1 MTLQKA
7 LGNLSSNGNLKME
20 NTSTETLQLSTCA
33 ITSVVLQDFLPIWI
47 RNFVISINVALC
59 ITAVLG
65 NMLILVALQQDCHLR
80 SPSKLLFRSLA
91 STDLCVGFISQPCF
105 VVHLILVPN
114 ERLSICHIT
123 EGVLYISSAILCG
136 ISILT
141 LTAISLDRLLALLL
155 GLRYRHVVTLA
166 RVRGI
171 IITPWLVFPF
181 LAILYF
187 WNVHIFVISTCIN
200 ILLCLTAST
209 LCYMKIY
216 FTLRY
221 RQSRISQQCGPGQ
234 INTSTPAHLLRYKKT
249 VSSSLWFYLTLIAS
263 FLPFAVVQVV
273 RAVHGESPAIIIAE
287 GSTTSLVYLNS
298 SINPIIYCWR
308 IREVRQAVKT
318 TIGRFCS
325 LCF

>member
-1 MTLQKA
+1 
-7 LGNLSSNGNLKME
+7 ME
-20 NTSTETLQLSTCA
+20 NISLETVPTCSLYFVLKENLRFTWA
-33 ITSVVLQDFLPIWI
+33 IHL
-47 RNFVISINVALC
+47 VISINAALC
-59 ITAVLG
+59 ITATLG
-65 NMLILVALQQDCHLR
+65 NMLILVALQKDCHLR
-80 SPSKLLFRSLA
+80 PPTKLLFRSLA
-91 STDLCVGFISQPCF
+91 SSDLCVGLISQPCF
-105 VVHLILVPN
+105 VVHLILVPKG
-114 ERLSICHIT
+114 RLSICHIT

-171 IITPWLVFPF
+171 IITSWLVFPF

-187 WNVHIFVISTCIN
+187 WNVEFFVISTCVN
-200 ILLCLTAST
+200 VLLCFTAST